1 MALQPS
7 LIHSSTHPAH
17 HQHHLL
23 SDLILHSFRR
33 QMSLP
38 DNLTN
43 SLTWKRLHLS
53 RAKLKASARTS
64 ALLSGF
70 AMVSYLFETLI
81 TRFIFPVL
89 SDQVAMVEVQLDE
102 SADHPLPMWLSGSF
116 CCMYNSP
123 SFGSH
128 VGPYDLY
135 LYFPTYRSHSIGS
148 WSILCG

>member
-7 LIHSSTHPAH
+7 LHSSTNINAHNQAH

-23 SDLILHSFRR
+23 SDLILQSFKR

-38 DNLTN
+38 DNLSN

-70 AMVSYLFETLI
+70 AMVSLF
-81 TRFIFPVL
+81 
-89 SDQVAMVEVQLDE
+89 
-102 SADHPLPMWLSGSF
+102 
-116 CCMYNSP
+116 
-123 SFGSH
+123 
-128 VGPYDLY
+128 
-135 LYFPTYRSHSIGS
+135 
-148 WSILCG
+148 